1 MAKLEAVVL
10 EANPQLAEVFSKVEA
25 SRGWVSNLMRTV
37 AHTPQGLQHYSRLGH
52 YARYDSDLT
61 EIQRELSVVTTVRG
75 VRYGWVHHGGL
86 ARQLGI
92 TSGQLAEIEAG
103 RVPADLPVS
112 EQALVR
118 FVLAFASF
126 KGVPQATLDA
136 LREHFSARQI
146 VDISLISAYYL
157 AAGAIITGFGVEL
170 EGPEILQIELD
181 WQSSRMAG

>member
-1 MAKLEAVVL
+1 MAKLEDVDL
-10 EANPQLAEVFSKVEA
+10 KANPELADVFAKVEA

-37 AHTPQGLQHYSRLGH
+37 AHAPQGLQHYSRLGH
-52 YARYDSDLT
+52 YARYETDLT

-75 VRYGWVHHGGL
+75 VHYGWVHHSGL
-86 ARQLGI
+86 ARQIGI
-92 TSGQLAEIEAG
+92 TSGQLVEIEAG
-103 RVPADLPVS
+103 RVPADLPDA

-118 FVLAFASF
+118 FVLAFASC

-136 LREHFSARQI
+136 LRAHFSPRQI
-146 VDISLISAYYL
+146 LDISLISAYYL

-181 WQSSRMAG
+181 WQARQMAG